1 MLWPLSAHCRRC
13 WGKPNK
19 NSSTEVYFCKH
30 PSPPPGPDNSRLHHQ
45 RATSSESIKV
55 TIHKIAEIDSR
66 AILGTNVSIGPF
78 SIVGAHAVIGDNTE
92 IGPHVFI
99 HPRTVIGRD
108 CKIHH
113 GASIGGEPQMVNFED
128 VDSSVEIGNGTV
140 IREYV
145 TIHRGAKESQTTK
158 IGKHC
163 MLMNYVHI
171 AHDCELGDHV
181 IVVNYTGLSGH
192 VVVEDHAFISG
203 QVGVHQ
209 FVRIGKNAMVGG
221 KTAITKDILPFSLV
235 EGTPAR
241 LVSINAIGLRR
252 NHIAPQART
261 DLKNAF
267 KILLDPAHNTTQ
279 AIEKMEA
286 EFEIRDE
293 ILYLIHFI
301 KQSSR
306 GITK

>member
-1 MLWPLSAHCRRC
+1 M
-13 WGKPNK
+13 
-19 NSSTEVYFCKH
+19 
-30 PSPPPGPDNSRLHHQ
+30 
-45 RATSSESIKV
+45 
-55 TIHKIAEIDSR
+55 TIHKSAVIDSSV
-66 AILGTNVSIGPF
+66 ILGENVSIGPF
-78 SIVGAHAVIGDNTE
+78 SVVGPNTIIGANTI
-92 IGPHVFI
+92 IGPNVVI
-99 HPRTVIGRD
+99 HPRTVIGDD

-113 GASIGGEPQMVNFED
+113 GASIGGDPQMVNFGD
-128 VDSSVEIGNGTV
+128 IASSVEIGDGTV
-140 IREYV
+140 IREFV
-145 TIHRGAKESQTTK
+145 TIHRGAKESQATK

-181 IVVNYTGLSGH
+181 VVVNYTGLSGH

-221 KTAITKDILPFSLV
+221 KTAVTKDIIPFSLV
-235 EGTPAR
+235 EGVPAR

-252 NHIAPQART
+252 NHIPPQTRT
-261 DLKNAF
+261 ALKKAL

-279 AIEKMEA
+279 AIEIIEA
-286 EFEIRDE
+286 EIEMQNE
-293 ILYLIHFI
+293 ILYLINFI
-301 KQSSR
+301 KHSSR